1 MSSILLS
8 SDFIEKHESPCSC
21 DIQTQYIAHLYSKRF
36 APQLVA
42 EGRLASTLFLSLCGR
57 LIYCNSSHFEPS
69 GGERFCAPSVELSA
83 GKKNNPAAGMRTD
96 SMSRNVSE
104 YIWHRLSEWGLK
116 RVYGYPG
123 DGVGGLDVAL
133 EKAKD
138 FMEYV
143 QVRHEE
149 MAAFM
154 ASAHAKFTGQVGLC
168 YATSGPGA
176 IHLLNGLYDAK
187 LDHVPVV
194 ALLGQQARTA
204 LGASYQQEVDLQNL
218 FSDVAEFVGL
228 ASLPEQVRHLID
240 RAVRIAHTKRA
251 VTCVILP
258 NDLQILNYED
268 PPLAHGATHT
278 GVGYAYVSKLPDE
291 LALRAAAEV
300 LNSGKKVAMLVGAGA
315 LDATDEVIAVAER
328 SRAGVA
334 KALLGKAAVPDDLP
348 FVTGSI
354 GLLGTKP
361 SWDLMKECDTFL
373 MVGSA
378 FPYSE
383 FLPEPGKARGVQ
395 IDIDGTRL
403 SLRYP
408 MEVNIIGDS
417 ATTLRALLPMLT
429 QKDESSWSRQIEKG
443 LKSWWR
449 TLEERAM
456 DSAEPLN
463 PQRVFWEL
471 SPRLPDNAII
481 TADSGSVANWYAR
494 DLKMRRGMKA
504 SLSGGLASLGAGTP
518 YAVAGKMAFPDRTV
532 IACMG
537 DGAMQMNGLN
547 VMITIA
553 KYWKQWSNPRLIV
566 LVLNNRD
573 LNQVTW
579 EERIQLGA
587 GKTESTQSIPDF
599 PYHKYAELIG
609 LKGIFVDDPDKV
621 GAAWDEALSSDRPV
635 ILEAYTDPNVPP
647 LPPHITLK
655 DAKNFLAMMP
665 TEPELGSVL
674 KNSAKELLTGILPG
688 KE

>member
-1 MSSILLS
+1 MAQNV
-8 SDFIEKHESPCSC
+8 SDF
-21 DIQTQYIAHLYSKRF
+21 
-36 APQLVA
+36 
-42 EGRLASTLFLSLCGR
+42 
-57 LIYCNSSHFEPS
+57 
-69 GGERFCAPSVELSA
+69 
-83 GKKNNPAAGMRTD
+83 
-96 SMSRNVSE
+96 
-104 YIWHRLSEWGLK
+104 IWHRLAEWGLK

-138 FMEYV
+138 VMEYV

-187 LDHVPVV
+187 LDHMPVV
-194 ALLGQQARTA
+194 ALVGQQARTS
-204 LGASYQQEVDLQNL
+204 LGASYQQEVELQNL
-218 FSDVAEFVGL
+218 FKDVASEFVGF
-228 ASLPEQVRHLID
+228 ASVPEQVCHLID
-240 RAVRIAHTKRA
+240 RAVRIAHTKRT

-258 NDLQILNYED
+258 NDLQELPYED
-268 PPLAHGATHT
+268 PPVAHGATHT
-278 GVGYAYVSKLPDE
+278 GIGYAGPAKVPDE
-291 LALRAAAEV
+291 AALRAAANV
-300 LNSGKKVAMLVGAGA
+300 LNKGKKVAMLVGAGA

-328 SRAGVA
+328 LKAGVA
-334 KALLGKAAVPDDLP
+334 KALLGKAVLPDDLP

-361 SWDLMKECDTFL
+361 SWDLMKGCDTFF
-373 MVGSA
+373 MIGSS

-383 FLPEPGKARGVQ
+383 FLPNPGSARGVQ
-395 IDIDGTRL
+395 VDIDGSRL

-408 MEVNIIGDS
+408 MDVNMVGDS
-417 ATTLRALLPMLT
+417 AATLRTLLPMLK
-429 QKDESSWSRQIEKG
+429 QKTDTAWTDEIADD
-443 LKSWWR
+443 LKSWWQ
-449 TLEERAM
+449 TLRDRAM

-463 PQRVFWEL
+463 PQRVFYEL
-471 SPRLPDNAII
+471 SPRLPDNAIL

-494 DLKMRRGMKA
+494 DLKIRRGMKA

-518 YAVAGKMAFPDRTV
+518 YAVAGKMAYPDRTV

-547 VMITIA
+547 VMITIS
-553 KYWKQWSNPRLIV
+553 KYWKKWSNPRLIV

-599 PYHKYAELIG
+599 PYHRYAELIG
-609 LKGIFVDDPDKV
+609 LKGIFVDHPDKV
-621 GAAWDEALSSDRPV
+621 GAAWDEALAADRPV
-635 ILEAYTDPNVPP
+635 IFEAYTDPNVPP

-655 DAKNFLAMMP
+655 DAKNFMTMMRE
-665 TEPELGSVL
+665 EPELRSVL
-674 KNSAKELLTGILPG
+674 KNSAKEFLTSIVPG
-688 KE
+688 SH

>member
-1 MSSILLS
+1 MA
-8 SDFIEKHESPCSC
+8 
-21 DIQTQYIAHLYSKRF
+21 Q
-36 APQLVA
+36 
-42 EGRLASTLFLSLCGR
+42 
-57 LIYCNSSHFEPS
+57 
-69 GGERFCAPSVELSA
+69 
-83 GKKNNPAAGMRTD
+83 
-96 SMSRNVSE
+96 NVSE
-104 YIWHRLSEWGLK
+104 FIWHRLSEWGLN

-123 DGVGGLDVAL
+123 DGVGSLDVAL

-138 FMEYV
+138 YMEYV

-194 ALLGQQARTA
+194 ALVGQQARSA
-204 LGASYQQEVDLQNL
+204 LGASYQQEVDLHNL
-218 FSDVAEFVGL
+218 FKDVASEFVAL
-228 ASLPEQVRHLID
+228 ASVPEQVRHLID
-240 RAVRIAHTKRA
+240 RAVRIAHSKRT

-258 NDLQILNYED
+258 NDLQQLPYED
-268 PPLAHGATHT
+268 PPMAHGATHT
-278 GVGYAYVSKLPDE
+278 GVGYAGPAKLPDE
-291 LALRAAAEV
+291 ATLRAAAEV
-300 LNSGKKVAMLVGAGA
+300 LNSGKKIAMLVGAGA
-315 LDATDEVIAVAER
+315 LDATDEVISVAER
-328 SRAGVA
+328 LKAGVA
-334 KALLGKAAVPDDLP
+334 KALLGKAVLPDDLP

-361 SWDLMKECDTFL
+361 SWELMKRCDTFL
-373 MVGSA
+373 MVGSS

-383 FLPEPGKARGVQ
+383 FLPEPGSARGVQ
-395 IDIDGTRL
+395 IDIDSSRL

-408 MEVNIIGDS
+408 MEVNMVGDS
-417 ATTLRALLPMLT
+417 ATTLRALLPMLK
-429 QKDESSWSRQIEKG
+429 QKTDKSWTDEIQG
-443 LKSWWR
+443 NLKSWWQ
-449 TLEERAM
+449 TLKKRAM

-463 PQRVFWEL
+463 PQRVFYEL

-494 DLKMRRGMKA
+494 DLKIRRGMKA

-537 DGAMQMNGLN
+537 DGAMQMNGIN
-547 VMITIA
+547 VMITIS
-553 KYWKQWSNPRLIV
+553 KYWKKWSNPRLIV

-599 PYHKYAELIG
+599 PYHRYAELLG
-609 LKGIFVDDPDKV
+609 LKGIFVNHPDKV
-621 GAAWDEALSSDRPV
+621 GAAWDEALSADRPV

-655 DAKNFLAMMP
+655 DAKNFMMMMRD
-665 TEPELGSVL
+665 EPELGSVL
-674 KNSAKELLTGILPG
+674 KNSAKELLTSIVPG
-688 KE
+688 SG